1 MKALALSNR
10 NQLRA
15 FTALT
20 AVAVALLSA
29 CGGTSSSVTN
39 APTAAG
45 SSSVTTSAGGL
56 ATTSAADSAT
66 TSAGGEAAPTSP
78 GDGSVTTSAAAGGEK
93 KSDVSVGLTTSIAG
107 LGDQGFNDL
116 AAAGVK
122 KAEIDLG
129 VKGTVVESKAET
141 DYVPNLQGFSDD
153 GTSLVYAV
161 GFLMQDALKEVAQGA
176 PDSKF
181 AIIDANVD
189 LPNVASIT
197 FKEEQG
203 SFLAGAFAALMTKSA
218 KAGSMRKL
226 KGTMKLGFIGG
237 GDIPLIH
244 KFEEGFVQGAKAV
257 DPSIQVIVSYVG
269 SFTDAAKGK
278 EFALTQYNSG
288 ADIVYQAAG
297 PTGTGVIE
305 AAKQLD
311 RYVIGVDAD
320 QNSLA
325 PNNVITSMQKKVD
338 VAVYDT
344 IKAVADGTFKPGL
357 TVFGIE
363 NGGIGLAP
371 FHGLDSAVPADVK
384 AQVKSYEDKIKS
396 GKIKIT
402 LSKKAGG

>member
-1 MKALALSNR
+1 MKARLRHETATCRHAFATILILSVT
-10 NQLRA
+10 L
-15 FTALT
+15 
-20 AVAVALLSA
+20 VSG
-29 CGGTSSSVTN
+29 CGGGGSPPSTGQSASGGAQKSS
-39 APTAAG
+39 
-45 SSSVTTSAGGL
+45 
-56 ATTSAADSAT
+56 
-66 TSAGGEAAPTSP
+66 
-78 GDGSVTTSAAAGGEK
+78 
-93 KSDVSVGLTTSIAG
+93 VSVGLTTSIAG

-122 KAEIDLG
+122 KAETDLG

-161 GFLMQDALKEVAQGA
+161 GFLMQDALKEVAQRA
-176 PDSKF
+176 PQSKF
-181 AIIDANVD
+181 AIIDANVN

-203 SFLAGAFAALMTKSA
+203 SFLAGAFAALMTKGG
-218 KAGSMRKL
+218 KGNTMPKL

-244 KFEEGFVQGAKAV
+244 KFQEGFEQGAKAV
-257 DPSIQVIVSYVG
+257 DPNIQVLVAYAG

-278 EFALTQYNSG
+278 ELALSQYNSG

-311 RYVIGVDAD
+311 RFVIGVDAD

-325 PNNVITSMQKKVD
+325 PENVITSMQKRVD
-338 VAVYDT
+338 VAVYAT

-371 FHGLDSAVPADVK
+371 FHGLDNAVPANVK
-384 AQVKSYEDKIKS
+384 TEIKSYEDKIKS
-396 GKIKIT
+396 GEIKIN
-402 LSKKAGG
+402 LSSKAGG

>member
-1 MKALALSNR
+1 MKAMKFTNSERPRRYTAAAATLSVLILA
-10 NQLRA
+10 
-15 FTALT
+15 
-20 AVAVALLSA
+20 A
-29 CGGTSSSVTN
+29 CAGGGGTSTEDQP
-39 APTAAG
+39 ATG
-45 SSSVTTSAGGL
+45 SKDDTS
-56 ATTSAADSAT
+56 
-66 TSAGGEAAPTSP
+66 E
-78 GDGSVTTSAAAGGEK
+78 
-93 KSDVSVGLTTSIAG
+93 VSVGLTTSIAG

-116 AAAGVK
+116 AAAGVEQ
-122 KAEIDLG
+122 AEKELG
-129 VKGTVVESKAET
+129 VSGTVVESKAET
-141 DYVPNLQGFSDD
+141 DYVPNLQGFADD
-153 GTSLVYAV
+153 GSSLVYAV
-161 GFLMQDALKEVAQGA
+161 GFLMQDALAEVATA
-176 PDSKF
+176 SPDSKF

-218 KAGSMRKL
+218 AASSMPKL
-226 KGTMKLGFIGG
+226 EGTMKLGFIGG

-244 KFEEGFVQGAKAV
+244 KFQEGFEQGAKAV
-257 DPSIQVIVSYVG
+257 DPSIEVLVAYAG

-278 EFALTQYNSG
+278 ELALSQYNSG

-320 QNSLA
+320 QNPLA
-325 PNNVITSMQKKVD
+325 PDNVITSMQKKVD
-338 VAVYDT
+338 VAVFAT

-371 FHGLDSAVPADVK
+371 FHGLDGAVPD
-384 AQVKSYEDKIKS
+384 QVKTEIAAYSDKIKS
-396 GKIKIT
+396 GEIEIT
-402 LSKKAGG
+402 LSPKAGG

>member
-1 MKALALSNR
+1 MNGIEFQGSVRRRLG
-10 NQLRA
+10 
-15 FTALT
+15 
-20 AVAVALLSA
+20 AVACVMIVASLAAA
-29 CGGTSSSVTN
+29 CG
-39 APTAAG
+39 AG
-45 SSSVTTSAGGL
+45 ASGGGDDGGQGGASA
-56 ATTSAADSAT
+56 
-66 TSAGGEAAPTSP
+66 
-78 GDGSVTTSAAAGGEK
+78 
-93 KSDVSVGLTTSIAG
+93 SVGLTTSIAG

-122 KAEIDLG
+122 RAEQELG
-129 VKGTVVESKAET
+129 VSGSVVESKAET
-141 DYVPNLQGFSDD
+141 DYVPNLQGFASDGAD
-153 GTSLVYAV
+153 LTYAV
-161 GFLMQDALKEVAQGA
+161 GFLMQDALAEVASGS

-197 FKEEQG
+197 FKEEEG

-218 KAGSMRKL
+218 ADTSIPKMDGSMKV
-226 KGTMKLGFIGG
+226 GFIGG

-244 KFEEGFVQGAKAV
+244 KFQEGFEQGVKAV
-257 DPSIQVIVSYVG
+257 DPNIDVLVAYAG

-278 EFALTQYNSG
+278 ELALSQYNSG
-288 ADIVYQAAG
+288 ADMIYQAAG

-325 PNNVITSMQKKVD
+325 PDNVITSMQKKVD
-338 VAVYDT
+338 VAVFET
-344 IKAVADGTFKPGL
+344 IKAVVDGDFKPGL

-371 FHGLDSAVPADVK
+371 FHGLDSVVPQDVK
-384 AQVKSYEDKIKS
+384 SAIDGYTEKIKS
-396 GKIKIT
+396 GEIQIS
-402 LSKKAGG
+402 LSAKAGG

>member
-20 AVAVALLSA
+20 VVAVALLSA
-29 CGGTSSSVTN
+29 CGTSSSGTN
-39 APTAAG
+39 TSIAAE
-45 SSSVTTSAGGL
+45 SSS
-56 ATTSAADSAT
+56 ATTSASDSAT
-66 TSAGGEAAPTSP
+66 TSATDS
-78 GDGSVTTSAAAGGEK
+78 DTTSAGDVAATTPATGSSATTSAAGGEK